1 MAHEQDGACRAQDRH
16 GECTGHLKQQRGYL
30 RAGEHVT
37 WPRTKWNCMRYS
49 IDTEVRTQAR
59 MATMRSMAFL
69 IHLLAVFNGVELG
82 LAEMAGVAGVAL
94 SMNLKVQAFWLGTA
108 PQDCMVAFSCSKGGH
123 LENLYIHFSN
133 TTELYNYKDNLFYEK
148 SGKKSGNAVKFTA
161 TKSIPESKKVN
172 PLFPLGFCTEGN
184 GNEGLMEGSLSTGRD
199 WHAYR
204 NITVLG
210 EIYQCLVSV
219 VYPSTGEQ
227 RLRHT
232 EDAPFEGYCH
242 LMPLDVAAR
251 CGVEKTIR
259 NYMYNCT
266 DKVDWTIFEPSPDE
280 VMDNT
285 TKPPHT
291 KKPVD
296 GMSGRDI
303 IITGVSIFIA
313 FVFLGIVLA
322 WRCGW
327 RLTRKAPS
335 HLAQYEKAREIV
347 ALNPNT
353 AYD

>member
-1 MAHEQDGACRAQDRH
+1 
-16 GECTGHLKQQRGYL
+16 
-30 RAGEHVT
+30 
-37 WPRTKWNCMRYS
+37 MRYR
-49 IDTEVRTQAR
+49 IDKEVARTQATV
-59 MATMRSMAFL
+59 AIMAFL
-69 IHLLAVFNGVELG
+69 ICLLAVVNGVELG

-123 LENLYIHFSN
+123 LENLQLVLREI
-133 TTELYNYKDNLFYEK
+133 
-148 SGKKSGNAVKFTA
+148 GNAVKFTA
-161 TKSIPESKKVN
+161 TKGIPESNKIN